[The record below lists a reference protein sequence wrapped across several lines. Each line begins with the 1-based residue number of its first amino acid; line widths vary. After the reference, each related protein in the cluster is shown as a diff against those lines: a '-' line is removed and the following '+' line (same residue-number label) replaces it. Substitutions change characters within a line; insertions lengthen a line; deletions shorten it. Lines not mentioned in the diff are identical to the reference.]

1 MSKAA
6 TSQRWFSG
14 WRAERRPVQD
24 DPADLGTAWGL
35 DMSMID
41 HGPEPAVLPVP
52 RRRGW
57 AQRLGLQR
65 KTVA

>member
-6 TSQRWFSG
+6 PSPRWFAG
-14 WRAERRPVQD
+14 WRAERQPQQQD
-24 DPADLGTAWGL
+24 AADLGTAWGL
-35 DMSMID
+35 DMSMVESTN
-41 HGPEPAVLPVP
+41 EPVAPPVP

-65 KTVA
+65 KPAA